1 MDSGVMTVEKFLIL
15 IAAITSIVI
24 GVAAYRFIEHAYG
37 ANISFLVGFTTLVV
51 SVYLINTSEI

>member
-1 MDSGVMTVEKFLIL
+1 MTVEKFLIL